1 MNDEDGIFS
10 IRDSLPEEVKKNTVA
25 MGKPP
30 TDILILIF
38 IFIFMLLKNTIEISL
53 ITDISYVQ
61 YTLYRAIVHRE
72 SVL

>member
-30 TDILILIF
+30 THI
-38 IFIFMLLKNTIEISL
+38 
-53 ITDISYVQ
+53 YVHFHIHN
-61 YTLYRAIVHRE
+61 AEVHN
-72 SVL
+72 

>member
-30 TDILILIF
+30 SHTHHIHILIHIA
-38 IFIFMLLKNTIEISL
+38 KEHN
-53 ITDISYVQ
+53 
-61 YTLYRAIVHRE
+61 
-72 SVL
+72 